1 MQRAAVQTDR
11 DEEQRWDEYRRLR
24 GPAPALEERAGE
36 PRGRRPGPAALKS
49 AGRASQ
55 QRISE
60 QSSTG
65 PAARR
70 WTRTLQRSAAAVQL
84 VTGAPWLL
92 IPSHVAHYRYRYSST
107 DGQEMIII

>member
-11 DEEQRWDEYRRLR
+11 DEEERWGEYRRLR

-36 PRGRRPGPAALKS
+36 PRDRPAALKS

-70 WTRTLQRSAAAVQL
+70 WTRTLQRSAAAAQL

-92 IPSHVAHYRYRYSST
+92 IPSHVALQIEIQIQQYGY
-107 DGQEMIII
+107 G